1 MEKITQQIMGLMS
14 WDYYLPILIV
24 IIIITAICLL
34 SGVILLFFAG
44 NPLVIIIGAVGACFL
59 FSHIAVFNEK
69 DPNKFFEYQ
78 QKDNEI
84 IEIKSNNLLF
94 KQKADFKIIQND
106 DEIILK
112 NLTTN
117 EESKPIDKEDFYKII
132 KIRKSHTQKEYVDNK
147 VENNL
152 ENKENKENKESK
164 AFYHKLFDPLE
175 DALGIKE
182 R

>member
-14 WDYYLPILIV
+14 LDYYLPILIG
-24 IIIITAICLL
+24 IWLITVICLL
-34 SGVILLFFAG
+34 AGVILLFFAG
-44 NPLVIIIGAVGACFL
+44 NPLVIIIGAIGACFL
-59 FSHIAVFNEK
+59 FSHIATFNEK

-106 DEIILK
+106 DEITLK

-117 EESKPIDKEDFYKII
+117 DESKPIDKEDFYKII
-132 KIRKSHTQKEYVDNK
+132 KIRKSHK
-147 VENNL
+147 
-152 ENKENKENKESK
+152 NKENTNDKVENKESK
-164 AFYHKLFDPLE
+164 AFYRKLLDPLE

-182 R
+182 RQENEK

>member
-1 MEKITQQIMGLMS
+1 MEKITQHIMGLMS

-24 IIIITAICLL
+24 IWIITTICLF
-34 SGVILLFFAG
+34 SGIILLFFAG

-94 KQKADFKIIQND
+94 KQKVDFKIIQND
-106 DEIILK
+106 DEVILK

-117 EESKPIDKEDFYKII
+117 EESKPMDKEDFYKII
-132 KIRKSHTQKEYVDNK
+132 KIRKSHKKKEDVDNK
-147 VENNL
+147 A
-152 ENKENKENKESK
+152 ENKENK

-182 R
+182 RQQNGK

>member
-14 WDYYLPILIV
+14 RDYYFLIV
-24 IIIITAICLL
+24 IGILLITIICLL
-34 SGVILLFFAG
+34 CGILLAFFKG
-44 NPLVIIIGAVGACFL
+44 KLEILFLGIIGMCFI
-59 FSHIAVFNEK
+59 FIHISTFDEK

-84 IEIKSNNLLF
+84 IEIKSNNPLF

-112 NLTTN
+112 NLITN

-132 KIRKSHTQKEYVDNK
+132 KIRKSH
-147 VENNL
+147 
-152 ENKENKENKESK
+152 ENKENSNNKTENKESK
-164 AFYHKLFDPLE
+164 AFYHKLLEPLE

-182 R
+182 RQEDGK